1 MRWIV
6 LEGPD
11 CVGKSTII
19 RELSKILQEQGH
31 KVFTTSEPS
40 SSLIGKI
47 IREWLL
53 IEKVNPPH
61 IYALLFTADRYYHYY
76 NTVKIMLERGYIVLQ
91 ERYKLSTL
99 VYQSQ
104 MGVDEKWIE
113 ELNKYVPDPDITIV
127 LDADI
132 QVLKTRLESRTRKE
146 LFESDIST
154 LYMIRQKYLEIAQ
167 RMGLPIV
174 NAARDLNE
182 VVQDVYKIVSRIL

>member
-19 RELSKILQEQGH
+19 RELSKILQEQGY
-31 KVFTTSEPS
+31 KVYITSEPS
-40 SSLIGKI
+40 DSPIGKI
-47 IREWLL
+47 IRGWLL
-53 IEKVNPPH
+53 REKVDPPH
-61 IYALLFTADRYYHYY
+61 IYALLFTSDRYYHYH
-76 NTVKIMLERGYIVLQ
+76 NIVKKMLENGYIVLQ

-113 ELNKYVPDPDITIV
+113 ELNKYVPDPDIMIV

-132 QVLKTRLESRTRKE
+132 QVLKTRLESRTRRE
-146 LFESDIST
+146 LFESDISM
-154 LYMIRQKYLEIAQ
+154 LCKIRQKYLEVAR
-167 RMGLPIV
+167 RMRLPIV
-174 NAARDLNE
+174 NAARDLSD
-182 VVQDVYKIVSRIL
+182 VVRDVYEIVSKLL